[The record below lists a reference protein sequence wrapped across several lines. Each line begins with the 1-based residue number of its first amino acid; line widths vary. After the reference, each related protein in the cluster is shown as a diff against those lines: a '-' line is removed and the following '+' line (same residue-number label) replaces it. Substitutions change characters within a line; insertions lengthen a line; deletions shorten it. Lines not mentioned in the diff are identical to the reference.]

1 MIITPILINK
11 TNYVKYFTKPC
22 FLFIYSHKNL
32 NQQFKILKMKKILII
47 AFAIALAS
55 CNQTKIA
62 YIDVEVI
69 MKDYKAT
76 KDLETKLKAK
86 QEVFAKQLDS
96 LQGPFQL
103 KVQEY
108 YKVAQQMTPQKRA
121 EAEGVLQQEQQFLQ
135 ARQQQASEELQKD
148 NLENSEVLTK
158 KVDSFVADYAK
169 AKGLQLIIGTSGKG
183 TVMYGD
189 EKLNITADILEKLN
203 ADYAK

>member
-1 MIITPILINK
+1 
-11 TNYVKYFTKPC
+11 
-22 FLFIYSHKNL
+22 
-32 NQQFKILKMKKILII
+32 MKKILII
-47 AFAIALAS
+47 AFAISLAA

-69 MKDYKAT
+69 MKDYNAT

-135 ARQQQASEELQKD
+135 ARQQQASEELQKE
-148 NLENSEVLTK
+148 NLENSEILTK

-169 AKGLQLIIGTSGKG
+169 TKGYQLIIGTSGKG

-189 EKLNITADILEKLN
+189 EKMNVTADILEKLN

>member
-1 MIITPILINK
+1 
-11 TNYVKYFTKPC
+11 
-22 FLFIYSHKNL
+22 
-32 NQQFKILKMKKILII
+32 MKKILII
-47 AFAIALAS
+47 AFAISLAA

-108 YKVAQQMTPQKRA
+108 YKAAPQMTPQKRA

>member
-1 MIITPILINK
+1 MFFVYI
-11 TNYVKYFTKPC
+11 FAQ
-22 FLFIYSHKNL
+22 NL

-47 AFAIALAS
+47 AFAFALAS

-69 MKDYKAT
+69 MKDYSAT
-76 KDLETKLKAK
+76 KALEVKLKTK
-86 QEVFAKQLDS
+86 QELFGKQLDS

-108 YKVAQQMTPQKRA
+108 YKAAQKMSPEQRA
-121 EAEGVLQQEQQFLQ
+121 GAEGALQQEQQFLQ
-135 ARQQQASEELQKD
+135 ARQQQASEALQK
-148 NLENSEVLTK
+148 ENMESSEALTK

-169 AKGLQLIIGTSGKG
+169 AKGYQLILGTSGKG

-189 EKLNITADILEKLN
+189 AKMDITKDILEILN
-203 ADYAK
+203 KDFSKE

>member
-1 MIITPILINK
+1 MINK
-11 TNYVKYFTKPC
+11 INIIKYFTKPC

-32 NQQFKILKMKKILII
+32 NQQFKILKMRKILII

-69 MKDYKAT
+69 MKDYSAT
-76 KDLETKLKAK
+76 KELEAKLKSK

-103 KVQEY
+103 KVQAY
-108 YKVAQQMTPQKRA
+108 YKAAPQMTPQKRA
-121 EAEGVLQQEQQFLQ
+121 EAEGALQQEQQFLQ
-135 ARQQQASEELQKD
+135 AKQQQASESLQKE
-148 NLENSEVLTK
+148 NLENSEALTK

-169 AKGLQLIIGTSGKG
+169 AKGFQLVIGTSGKG

-203 ADYAK
+203 ADYSK

>member
-1 MIITPILINK
+1 
-11 TNYVKYFTKPC
+11 
-22 FLFIYSHKNL
+22 
-32 NQQFKILKMKKILII
+32 MKKILII

-69 MKDYKAT
+69 MKDYSAT
-76 KDLETKLKAK
+76 KELEAKLKAK

-108 YKVAQQMTPQKRA
+108 YKVAQQMSPQKRA
-121 EAEGVLQQEQQFLQ
+121 EAEGALQQEQQFLQ
-135 ARQQQASEELQKD
+135 AKQQQASEELQKE
-148 NLENSEVLTK
+148 NLENSEALTK

-169 AKGLQLIIGTSGKG
+169 AKGYQLIIGTSGKG
-183 TVMYGD
+183 PVMYGD
-189 EKLNITADILEKLN
+189 EKLNITAAILEVLN
-203 ADYAK
+203 KEYSK